1 MRLKYNILWFEN
13 DEDYIES
20 AKQGIEDFLD
30 DLGFS
35 LEVEAYS
42 GSAFDEA
49 VVGNEKWNLILMD
62 YDLGEE
68 KTGDGV
74 IETIRNLHIP
84 TEVIFYSS
92 IIDNVENVVN
102 KKSFEGLYWCDR
114 DKEFDDKVRTIIGL
128 TLRKVMDVTNMRGLV
143 MAECADID
151 QKMDEII
158 TYCHDVKGE
167 EEQTAFKAE
176 LVGIIQES
184 CGACERRTA
193 SFDPEKVGINI
204 VQDTRVFYTAN
215 KVKALQNITKP
226 YAKAGKMTEYRK
238 KFNVHSGEVI
248 NLRNNLA
255 HVKSDVIGGKE
266 IIANGAFV
274 FDISM
279 AKDVRVKLRDH
290 IQNLDDIYDDLK
302 EKMKRK

>member
-1 MRLKYNILWFEN
+1 MRLTYNILWFEN
-13 DEDYIES
+13 DEDYIAS
-20 AKQGIEDFLD
+20 ARQVIEGFLD

-35 LEVEAYS
+35 LEVESYS
-42 GSAFDEA
+42 GSTFDEV

-68 KTGDGV
+68 KTGDRV
-74 IETIRNLHIP
+74 IETIRSLHIP

-92 IIDNVENVVN
+92 LIDNVENVVN
-102 KKSFEGLYWCDR
+102 SKSFEGLYWCDR
-114 DKEFDDKVRTIIGL
+114 NKEFDDKVRTVIEL

-158 TYCHDVKGE
+158 TYCHDVKDEGE
-167 EEQTAFKAE
+167 QAAFKSE
-176 LVGIIQES
+176 LVGIVKSS
-184 CGACERRTA
+184 CSACEKRTA
-193 SFDPEKVGINI
+193 NLDPDKIGIGI
-204 VQDTRVFYTAN
+204 VQDTRVFSTAN

-226 YAKAGKMTEYRK
+226 YEKVGNMIEYRK
-238 KFNVHSGEVI
+238 KFNVHSGEI
-248 NLRNNLA
+248 FNLRNHLA
-255 HVKSDVIGGKE
+255 HVKSAVVGGKE
-266 IIANGAFV
+266 IIAHGDFV
-274 FDISM
+274 FDSSM

-302 EKMKRK
+302 EKMTN

>member
-1 MRLKYNILWFEN
+1 MRLTYNILWFEN
-13 DEDYIES
+13 DEDYIAS
-20 AKQGIEDFLD
+20 ARQGIEDFLD

-35 LEVEAYS
+35 LEVESYS
-42 GSAFDEA
+42 GTNFDEV

-62 YDLGEE
+62 YDLGEV
-68 KTGDGV
+68 KTGDSV

-114 DKEFDDKVRTIIGL
+114 DKEFDDKVRTIIEL

-158 TYCHDVKGE
+158 TYCHDVKDEG
-167 EEQTAFKAE
+167 EQTAFKAD
-176 LVGIIQES
+176 LVGIIKES
-184 CGACERRTA
+184 CFVCERRTA
-193 SFDPEKVGINI
+193 SLDPHTVGIAI

-226 YAKAGKMTEYRK
+226 YEKSGMMIGYRK
-238 KFNVHSGEVI
+238 KFNVHCGDVI
-248 NLRNNLA
+248 KLRNNLA
-255 HVKSDVIGGKE
+255 HVKSDVIDGKE
-266 IIANGAFV
+266 IIVNGDFV
-274 FDISM
+274 FDSSM

-290 IQNLDDIYDDLK
+290 IKNLDDIYDDIK
-302 EKMKRK
+302 ERMTK